1 MIAIILIAVIGVIII
16 IRYVSIIKILKNGNF
31 ILIDGTIKSGKSL
44 LTIWLA
50 IWKVKLYNLLHL
62 KKKIYIYSN
71 IPLKTKYIPITL
83 KMIERKV
90 NIIPRSIV
98 IFDEASL
105 IADSMLY
112 NDKLIN
118 EEIQLFVKLF
128 AHWSKGGTLIY
139 NTQNYKDLHF
149 DIKRCVSNYY
159 AIVKSSKTLFFHKLE
174 LKQVTIIEDNSQIS
188 EDTIKVYVP
197 KFIYKYYDR
206 YCFSILTDS
215 NIIYDKVVDNR
226 KAKNLKQGN
235 IITFRKFRTINNDT
249 SKKI

>member
-1 MIAIILIAVIGVIII
+1 MLFIIILLVLLVLYL
-16 IRYVSIIKILKNGNF
+16 IRFFSILKILKNGNF

-50 IWKVKLYNLLHL
+50 IWKVRLYNLFHL

-71 IPLKTKYIPITL
+71 IPLRTKYIPITL
-83 KMIERKV
+83 EMIERKV
-90 NIIPRSIV
+90 NILPKSIV

-118 EEIQLFVKLF
+118 EQIQLFVKLF

-174 LKQVTIIEDNSQIS
+174 LKEVTIIEDNSQIS
-188 EDTIKVYVP
+188 EESIKVYVP

-215 NIIYDKVVDNR
+215 NVIYDKVIDNR
-226 KAKNLKQGN
+226 KSKNLKQGN

-249 SKKI
+249 SKKV